1 MVLGMRGS
9 AGGRRA
15 ALTIVLLGVSLC
27 GSVSGCGFVERVT
40 STPSITELPTHPDEI
55 TPTATVPGAA
65 SETATAEATGIP
77 VAVAPTSTQAGP
89 RLPEPG
95 GLLATERLI
104 VVESLGIGFAAP
116 TLSTEIDP
124 EKYVEGSAALEELS
138 RVMGLSSAQVRN
150 GLLNRID
157 RMVTAVGEDGRI
169 TSIVVTRIPSTELPT
184 EALVRQGVGATMSGT
199 VTKVDRPTT
208 AAGKSIH
215 AVYRLGTAGDY
226 HYGEAVYL
234 DTAEGAVSVAVTAGS
249 GAEARRVAS
258 RVLTTLRTIE

>member
-1 MVLGMRGS
+1 VVCAVVGGS
-9 AGGRRA
+9 
-15 ALTIVLLGVSLC
+15 LTGLA
-27 GSVSGCGFVERVT
+27 GCGVVDRVMA
-40 STPSITELPTHPDEI
+40 TPTITAVPSQPDEI
-55 TPTATVPGAA
+55 TPTVPVAGASGAPVSDGTSTAAASPGA
-65 SETATAEATGIP
+65 TP
-77 VAVAPTSTQAGP
+77 RSTPARP
-89 RLPEPG
+89 KLPEPG
-95 GLLATERLI
+95 GIDPTERLI
-104 VVESLGIGFAAP
+104 VVENLGIGFAAP

-157 RMVTAVGEDGRI
+157 RMVTAVGNDGRVA
-169 TSIVVTRIPSTELPT
+169 SIVVTRIPSTELPT

-199 VTKVDRPTT
+199 VTRVDRPTT

-234 DTAEGAVSVAVTAGS
+234 DTSEGAVSVAVTAGS
-249 GAEARRVAS
+249 AAEARRLGA